1 MNFTDKHHKI
11 NNFCV
16 YKLCQ
21 HNYTMEDVIWHA
33 KLMMIR
39 MLRIAI
45 IGDDILCVLVD
56 KVDLNE
62 PIRE

>member
-1 MNFTDKHHKI
+1 
-11 NNFCV
+11 
-16 YKLCQ
+16 
-21 HNYTMEDVIWHA
+21 MEDVIWHA
-33 KLMMIR
+33 KFMMIC

-45 IGDDILCVLVD
+45 IRDDILCVLVD

>member
-1 MNFTDKHHKI
+1 
-11 NNFCV
+11 
-16 YKLCQ
+16 
-21 HNYTMEDVIWHA
+21 MEDVIWHA